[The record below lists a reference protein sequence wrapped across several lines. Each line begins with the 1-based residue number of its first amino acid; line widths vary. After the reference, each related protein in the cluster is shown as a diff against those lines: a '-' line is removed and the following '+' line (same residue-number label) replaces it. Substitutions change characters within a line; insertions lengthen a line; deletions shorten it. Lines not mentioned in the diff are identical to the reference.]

1 MPTSYQQIT
10 SNVIA
15 SAHTRNRS
23 PKKRITHEA
32 RPQNAPSQQ
41 HAQTYT
47 MLIDLHDRSEC
58 NTISPPGA
66 QWIKPNDAARNNR
79 AHGTATPRSEGQW
92 RQQRQGP
99 TRQHQEQ
106 NSTRSQ
112 QARNTDLRP
121 HSTTDLK
128 PAEDRRRDPSLLRI
142 APRNQNRNEIWG
154 MQERRGFRQAH
165 QPSGRSRARA
175 IPLLPYPLLLGF
187 GRGEEN
193 ETSGPMRGAPPGFK
207 RWGEGRV
214 GGAGPGPGL
223 RGAAG
228 VHVRRVQER
237 VGVRSSFEAPTCNR
251 RFASSFPGKKVV

>member
-1 MPTSYQQIT
+1 MPISYQQIT

-15 SAHTRNRS
+15 SANTRNRS
-23 PKKRITHEA
+23 PTQRITHET
-32 RPQNAPSQQ
+32 RFQNAPSQQ

-128 PAEDRRRDPSLLRI
+128 PAEDRRRDPYC
-142 APRNQNRNEIWG
+142 
-154 MQERRGFRQAH
+154 
-165 QPSGRSRARA
+165 
-175 IPLLPYPLLLGF
+175 LP
-187 GRGEEN
+187 
-193 ETSGPMRGAPPGFK
+193 PPHC
-207 RWGEGRV
+207 
-214 GGAGPGPGL
+214 P
-223 RGAAG
+223 
-228 VHVRRVQER
+228 
-237 VGVRSSFEAPTCNR
+237 
-251 RFASSFPGKKVV
+251 